1 MEVYLSEDKKIKVK
15 IFHDYKLL
23 SNLLDDI
30 NGLYLDYVI
39 ISINITNTSNGWNGV
54 IQYYDGL

>member
-15 IFHDYKLL
+15 IFHDYRLL

>member
-1 MEVYLSEDKKIKVK
+1 MEVYLSDDKKIKVK